1 MATPHINAEPG
12 DFAPTVL
19 MPGDPLRAKYIAET
33 FLDDAKLVCDV
44 RNVFGFTGSY
54 RGSRALDHG
63 ARDGDS
69 LGLDL
74 LLRAHGALR
83 RQAHHAGRQLRHLP
97 PGCQAPRHR
106 HRHGRLHRLRSQPD
120 AVHGPRPRRPG
131 ELQPRPPRGRASPK
145 RATLPYHVGN
155 IFSADL
161 FYTPQPEIFDLMAKY
176 QILGVEME
184 SAGLYPLAAEHG
196 VEALAVCTVSDNIR
210 THEAMSSADRQT
222 SFNEMIELALETAVA
237 ASARVNRKDARDA
250 RHRRDRISCPGAG
263 RDAWFREHRPSGT
276 SDVPAP
282 PNQRGRSV
290 VTGRASTTLIERA
303 AACFVAG

>member
-12 DFAPTVL
+12 EFAPTVL

-33 FLDDAKLVCDV
+33 YLEDARLVCDV
-44 RNVFGFTGSY
+44 RNVFGFTGGY
-54 RGSRALDHG
+54 RGLPISIM
-63 ARDGDS
+63 
-69 LGLDL
+69 
-74 LLRAHGALR
+74 AHGMGIPSASIYFSELMEHFGVKRVMRVGSCGTSHPDVKLRDIVIAMGASTDSGVNRTRFMGHDLAALASFNLVR
-83 RQAHHAGRQLRHLP
+83 HAVDIAEAR
-97 PGCQAPRHR
+97 
-106 HRHGRLHRLRSQPD
+106 
-120 AVHGPRPRRPG
+120 
-131 ELQPRPPRGRASPK
+131 E
-145 RATLPYHVGN
+145 LPYHVGN

-237 ASARVNRKDARDA
+237 AN
-250 RHRRDRISCPGAG
+250 G
-263 RDAWFREHRPSGT
+263 
-276 SDVPAP
+276 
-282 PNQRGRSV
+282 N
-290 VTGRASTTLIERA
+290 
-303 AACFVAG
+303 